1 MSRLSDNHY
10 DVVII
15 GAGMSGLAAGIRL
28 AMYGKSVLILERH
41 NAPGG
46 LNSFYSR
53 NGYKFDVGLHAMTNY
68 VPPGVKGTA
77 LVKLLRQLRISREE
91 FGLCEQRVSRIAF
104 PEVNLRFSNDFA
116 LLESEIADHFPAEI
130 DGFRRLTAAIREYDE
145 TSLDAPAFSARE
157 RVRDF
162 IRDPLLEDMLFLPL
176 MYYGSA
182 TEGDMDFNQFA
193 IMFKALFFEGF
204 ARPPEGVRRIIRAL
218 TGKFRELGGER
229 KMKLGVRRIRVRDG
243 KAVALE
249 LDDGTEVT
257 ADKILSSIGYVE
269 TLRLCEDQPSDV
281 AETVVGRLS
290 FVETITL
297 TDCPVTRWGWDETIV
312 FFNDSPRFEYCRPE
326 NEPVDIRSGVIC
338 FPGNYCYPEGEGP
351 EEGILRV
358 TALANYDLWT
368 RLPEEDYRKEK
379 ERWFGRLTDQAL
391 RFLPPADKADLQAH
405 TIETDMFT
413 PRTITRY
420 TGHLRGAIYGASQ
433 KFRHGKTHLEN
444 LFICGTDQ
452 GFLGITGAM
461 LSGISMANLH
471 LLK

>member
-1 MSRLSDNHY
+1 MSRLSGNHY
-10 DVVII
+10 EVVII

-28 AMYGKSVLILERH
+28 AMFGKKVLILERH

-53 NGYKFDVGLHAMTNY
+53 NGYKYDVGLHAMTNY
-68 VPPGVKGTA
+68 VPPGTKGTA
-77 LVKLLRQLRISREE
+77 LVKLLRQLRLSRED
-91 FGLCEQRVSRIAF
+91 FGLCEQVVSRIAF
-104 PEVNLRFSNDFA
+104 PGVDLRFSNDFS
-116 LLESEIADHFPAEI
+116 LLEAEIAERFPAEM
-130 DGFRRLTAAIREYDE
+130 DGFRKLASAIRAYDE
-145 TSLDAPAFSARE
+145 TALDAPACSARE
-157 RVRDF
+157 RVRTF

-182 TEGDMDFNQFA
+182 TEGDMDFSQFA

-229 KMKLGVRRIRVRDG
+229 RMKLGVRRLHARSG
-243 KAVALE
+243 KVVSLE
-249 LDDGTEVT
+249 LDDGTLIT
-257 ADKILSSIGYVE
+257 ADKVLSSIGYAE
-269 TLRLCEDQPSDV
+269 TLRLCDDQKEDAGEAV
-281 AETVVGRLS
+281 RGRLS

-297 TDCPVTRWGWDETIV
+297 MDCPVTRWGWEDTIV
-312 FFNDSPRFEYCRPE
+312 FFNDAERFDYRRPE
-326 NEPVDIRSGVIC
+326 NEWVDPRSGVIC
-338 FPGNYCYPEGEGP
+338 LPGNYRYPEGEGP

-368 RLPEEDYRKEK
+368 SLPEEEYRKQK
-379 ERWFGRLTDQAL
+379 ACWFECLTRQAL
-391 RFLPPADKADLQAH
+391 RFLPPVDAADLQLH

-420 TGHLRGAIYGASQ
+420 TGHLGGAIYGARQ
-433 KFRHGKTHLEN
+433 KFRHGNTHLEN
-444 LFICGTDQ
+444 LFLCGTDQ